1 MSLLKLLAGTI
12 VVGALS
18 SATLAQQ
25 AKSVPGEIVVRF
37 SESMTAAD
45 AAKIVAASGCEVI
58 RPLAYSPGH
67 YLVGVVGRDKSTP
80 STSNLA
86 PDLEIAASLRAGGAL
101 SADLNYLRFAKQTA
115 PAGQKITPNDAQ
127 YGKQWH
133 YDMIRMPETWNIQ
146 SGKRQ
151 IKVGVIDSGVQVD
164 HPDFKMISGL
174 SRVTQQDFHTAEPSN
189 GDTMGHGTHVA
200 GTIAA
205 STNNTEGVAGVAG
218 WERQGLDVRIISGRV
233 FGSSGGTTSAEII
246 TAVRWLITQ
255 NVDVANFSLGGYG
268 TSTTEEAAFR
278 DLYNGNT
285 VVVAAAGN
293 DTTDNDQN
301 PHYPSDYPFVINV
314 TAVGPTRRLTWYSNF
329 AGNPKKIAAPG
340 GALNNNPLEDVLSTV
355 PGSRYEAFAGT
366 SMASPHVAG
375 VAALLIASGCPVAN
389 VYDAM
394 AKTAQPAAD
403 GPDLKKYGPGILDAY
418 SAVLPYADPDPV
430 VELVGG
436 NGVDRGTTY
445 FHQAPLSVTMV
456 GVSKIVGSGA
466 VAPAI
471 NESDVTV
478 EVQTVGRNPSTL
490 KTYVGGRGG
499 AGHFDVPTLG
509 AGDIKGKTFTVQVPR
524 DASESVQL
532 GAGQY
537 RIVVKVAGVE
547 KNVQFITVVDKVLPR
562 GRSMVAVPYKLNT
575 VTSVTPERG
584 LLGLAPSFSMARYNP
599 LRASGEQE
607 YSTYADG
614 IVNVAAVGVNGPFA
628 ARFVTSGSPM
638 TFEQSNPSTSISPI
652 GNGYWLNLDRATVLD
667 TTQLP
672 TPGVSGTT
680 PLALDSV
687 GIRVFAGNGGWNMIG
702 APFLFPVD
710 WNAVSVVADGVAYS
724 LGDAVQMGYI
734 SPVLV
739 SYVNG
744 DYSYSVAPAGR
755 LEPFQGYWI
764 RTYRDVTLVVPPSAS
779 QGSGRSVSG
788 GIQYGLKIGAF
799 VKGDRDA
806 ENVIG
811 VAQDGKSGS
820 DKHDVT
826 KPPTAGGDVYVRI
839 LDEQSG
845 NSRSLAY
852 DVRSADA
859 SRKTWNVAV
868 SALKDN
874 EMVTL
879 SWNKLG
885 SNGRNVRWSVVD
897 MATGQ
902 KISASDKSQIQFM
915 SGAAGST
922 RKFQFVADP
931 TGASGPLAV
940 TGVRTV
946 PSRAAGGVTV
956 RFSTTKDA
964 TTTAVVTTVTGKVVS
979 TALGVTRSTSGG
991 DVSLHWDGKASD
1003 GSSVPAGPYRLEIK
1017 VVGGDNEQ
1025 VVVHRMVQVVR

>member
-45 AAKIVAASGCEVI
+45 AARIVAGSGCEVI
-58 RPLAYSPGH
+58 RPLAYAPGH
-67 YLVGVVGRDKSTP
+67 FLVGVVGRDKSTP

-86 PDLEIAASLRAGGAL
+86 PDLEIAASLRDGGAL
-101 SADLNYLRFAKQTA
+101 SADLNYLRFPKQTA
-115 PAGQKITPNDAQ
+115 PTGQKITPNDAQ

-133 YDMIRMPETWNIQ
+133 YDLIRMPEAWNIQ
-146 SGKRQ
+146 AGKRQ

-164 HPDFKMISGL
+164 HPDFKTVSGL
-174 SRVTQQDFHTAEPSN
+174 SRVVQQDFHTAEPST

-200 GTIAA
+200 GTIGA
-205 STNNTEGVAGVAG
+205 STNNTEGVAGIAG
-218 WERQGLDVRIISGRV
+218 WERQGLDVKIISGRV

-293 DTTDNDQN
+293 DSTDNDVN

-314 TAVGPTRRLTWYSNF
+314 TSVGPNRKLSTFSNF
-329 AGNPKKIAAPG
+329 AGNKKKIAAPG
-340 GALNNNPLEDVLSTV
+340 GALNGNPLDDVLSTI
-355 PGSRYEAFAGT
+355 PGSKYDAFAGT

-375 VAALLIASGCPVAN
+375 VAALLISAGCPIAN
-389 VYDAM
+389 VYDAL
-394 AKTAQPAAD
+394 ASTAQAAAD

-418 SAVLPYADPDPV
+418 SAVLPFADPDPS

-445 FHQAPLSVTMV
+445 FHQAPLSVTMS
-456 GVSKIVGSGA
+456 GVSKIVASGA

-471 NESDVTV
+471 NEGDVTV
-478 EVQTVGRNPSTL
+478 EIQTVGRNPSTL

-499 AGHFDVPTLG
+499 SGHFDVPTLG
-509 AGDIKGKTFTVQVPR
+509 QGDIKGKTFTVQVPR
-524 DASESVQL
+524 DASESVNL

-547 KNVQFITVVDKVLPR
+547 KNIQFITVVDKVLPR
-562 GRSMVAVPYKLNT
+562 GRSMVAVPYKLNGIA
-575 VTSVTPERG
+575 SGTPERA
-584 LLGLAPSFSMARYNP
+584 LLGLAPSFSVARYNP

-614 IVNVAAVGVNGPFA
+614 AINVAMVGVNGPFA
-628 ARFVTSGSPM
+628 ARLVTTGSPI

-652 GNGYWLNLDRATVLD
+652 GNGYWLNIDRPTVLD

-672 TPGVSGTT
+672 TPGVSSSS
-680 PLALDSV
+680 PLAIDSV
-687 GIRVFAGNGGWNMIG
+687 GIKVYAGNGGWNMIG

-710 WNAVSVVADGVAYS
+710 WNAVSVVADGVAHS
-724 LGDAVQMGYI
+724 LGDAVQLGYI

-739 SYVNG
+739 SYISG
-744 DYSYSVAPAGR
+744 DYSYSVAPSGR
-755 LEPFQGYWI
+755 LEPFQGYWV

-779 QGSGRSVSG
+779 QGAGRAAMG
-788 GIQYGLKIGAF
+788 NLQYGLKIGAS
-799 VKGDRDA
+799 VKGDRDG
-806 ENVIG
+806 ENVIA
-811 VAQDGKSGS
+811 VAQSGKAGV
-820 DKHDVT
+820 DKFDVN
-826 KPPTAGGDVYVRI
+826 KPPSAGGDVYVRI
-839 LDEQSG
+839 MDEQNGG
-845 NSRSLAY
+845 NRSLAY
-852 DVRSADA
+852 DVRSADT
-859 SRKTWNVAV
+859 SRKTWSVAV
-868 SALKDN
+868 SAMKDN

-885 SNGRNVRWSVVD
+885 NNGRSVRWTIVD
-897 MATGQ
+897 LSTGQ
-902 KISASDKSQIQFM
+902 RMSAGDKSQLQFV
-915 SGAAGST
+915 SGSAGST
-922 RKFQFVADP
+922 RKFQFIADP

-940 TGVRTV
+940 TGMRTV
-946 PSRAAGGVTV
+946 PSRATGGVTV

-964 TTTAVVTTVTGKVVS
+964 STTAVITTVTGKVIS
-979 TALGVTRSTSGG
+979 TALGVTRAANGG
-991 DVSLHWDGKASD
+991 DVTMHWDGKAAD
-1003 GSSVPAGPYRLEIK
+1003 GSAVPAGPYRLEIK
-1017 VVGGDNEQ
+1017 VVGSDNEQ

>member
-1 MSLLKLLAGTI
+1 MSILKLLAGTI

-45 AAKIVAASGCEVI
+45 AARIVAGSGCEVI

-101 SADLNYLRFAKQTA
+101 SADLNYLRFPKQTA
-115 PAGQKITPNDAQ
+115 PGGQKITPNDAQ

-133 YDMIRMPETWNIQ
+133 YDMIRMPEAWNIQ
-146 SGKRQ
+146 AGKRQ

-164 HPDFKMISGL
+164 HPDFKTVSGL
-174 SRVTQQDFHTAEPSN
+174 SRVVQQDFHTAEPSN

-200 GTIAA
+200 GTIGA
-205 STNNTEGVAGVAG
+205 STNNNVGVAGIAG
-218 WERQGLDVRIISGRV
+218 WERQGLDVKIISGRV

-268 TSTTEEAAFR
+268 SSTTEESAFR

-285 VVVAAAGN
+285 VVIAAAGN
-293 DTTDNDQN
+293 DALDNDVTQ
-301 PHYPSDYPFVINV
+301 HYPSDYPFVINV
-314 TAVGPTRRLTWYSNF
+314 TAVAPNRRLSTYSNF
-329 AGNPKKIAAPG
+329 GGNKKKIAAPG
-340 GALNNNPLEDVLSTV
+340 GALNGNLLDDVLSTV
-355 PGSRYEAFAGT
+355 PGSLYEAYAGT

-389 VYDAM
+389 VYDAL
-394 AKTAQPAAD
+394 ASTAQAAAD

-418 SAVLPYADPDPV
+418 SAVLPFADPDPS

-436 NGVDRGTTY
+436 NGTDRGTTY
-445 FHQAPLSVTMV
+445 FHQAPLSVVMS

-471 NESDVTV
+471 NEGDVTV
-478 EVQTVGRNPSTL
+478 EIQTVGRTPSTL
-490 KTYVGGRGG
+490 KTYVGGRSGS
-499 AGHFDVPTLG
+499 GHFDIPTLG
-509 AGDIKGKTFTVQVPR
+509 LNDIKGKTFTVQVPR
-524 DASESVQL
+524 DPAESVNL

-562 GRSMVAVPYKLNT
+562 GRSMVAVPYKLN
-575 VTSVTPERG
+575 SVASGTPERA
-584 LLGLAPSFSMARYNP
+584 LLGLAPSFSVARYNP

-614 IVNVAAVGVNGPFA
+614 VINVATVGINGPFA
-628 ARFVTSGSPM
+628 ARLVTSGTPI
-638 TFEQSNPSTSISPI
+638 TFEQSNPSASISPI
-652 GNGYWLNLDRATVLD
+652 GNGYWLNIDRPTVLD

-672 TPGVSGTT
+672 TPGVAATS

-687 GIRVFAGNGGWNMIG
+687 GIKVYAGNGGWNMIG
-702 APFLFPVD
+702 APFLYPVD
-710 WNAVSVVADGVAYS
+710 WNAVSVVADGVAHS
-724 LGDAVQMGYI
+724 LGDAVQLGYI

-739 SYVNG
+739 SYING

-755 LEPFQGYWI
+755 LEPFQGYWV

-779 QGSGRSVSG
+779 QGAGRSAMGSL
-788 GIQYGLKIGAF
+788 QYGLKIGAS

-806 ENVIG
+806 ENIIA
-811 VAQDGKSGS
+811 VAQSGKSGA
-820 DKHDVT
+820 DQHDVT
-826 KPPTAGGDVYVRI
+826 KPPSAGGDVYVRI

-845 NSRSLAY
+845 GSRSLAY

-859 SRKTWNVAV
+859 TRKTWNVAV
-868 SALKDN
+868 SAMKDN

-885 SNGRNVRWSVVD
+885 NNGRNVRWTVVD
-897 MATGQ
+897 LATGQ
-902 KISASDKSQIQFM
+902 RVSAGDKSQLQFV

-931 TGASGPLAV
+931 TGSSGPLAV
-940 TGVRTV
+940 TGIRTV
-946 PSRAAGGVTV
+946 PSRATGGVTV

-964 TTTAVVTTVTGKVVS
+964 TATAVVTTVTGKVVS
-979 TALGVTRSTSGG
+979 NALGVTRAASGG
-991 DVSLHWDGKASD
+991 DVTMHWDGKAAD
-1003 GSSVPAGPYRLEIK
+1003 GSAVPAGPYRLEIK

-1025 VVVHRMVQVVR
+1025 VVVQRMVQVVR

>member
-45 AAKIVAASGCEVI
+45 AARIVAGSGCEVI
-58 RPLAYSPGH
+58 RPLAYAPGH

-86 PDLEIAASLRAGGAL
+86 PDLEIAANLRAGGAL
-101 SADLNYLRFAKQTA
+101 SADLNYLRFPKQTA

-133 YDMIRMPETWNIQ
+133 YDLIRMPEAWNIQ
-146 SGKRQ
+146 AGKRQ

-164 HPDFKMISGL
+164 HPDFKTVSGL
-174 SRVTQQDFHTAEPSN
+174 SRVVQQDFHTAEPST

-200 GTIAA
+200 GTIGA
-205 STNNTEGVAGVAG
+205 STNNTEGVAGIAG
-218 WERQGLDVRIISGRV
+218 WERQGLDVKIISGRV

-255 NVDVANFSLGGYG
+255 DVDVANFSLGGYG
-268 TSTTEEAAFR
+268 TSTTEEVAFR

-293 DTTDNDQN
+293 DSTDNDVN

-314 TAVGPTRRLTWYSNF
+314 TSVGPNRKLSTFSNF
-329 AGNPKKIAAPG
+329 AGNKKKIAAPG
-340 GALNNNPLEDVLSTV
+340 GALNGNPLDDVLSTI
-355 PGSRYEAFAGT
+355 PGSKYDAFAGT

-375 VAALLIASGCPVAN
+375 VAALLISAGCPIAN
-389 VYDAM
+389 VYDAL
-394 AKTAQPAAD
+394 ASTAQAAAD
-403 GPDLKKYGPGILDAY
+403 GPDVKKYGPGILDAY
-418 SAVLPYADPDPV
+418 SAVLPFADPDPS

-445 FHQAPLSVTMV
+445 FHQAPLSVTMS
-456 GVSKIVGSGA
+456 GVSKIVASGA

-471 NESDVTV
+471 NEGDVTV
-478 EVQTVGRNPSTL
+478 EIQTVGRNPSTL
-490 KTYVGGRGG
+490 KTYVGGRSGS
-499 AGHFDVPTLG
+499 GHFDIPTLG
-509 AGDIKGKTFTVQVPR
+509 QNDIKGKTFTVQVPR
-524 DASESVQL
+524 DPAESVNL

-547 KNVQFITVVDKVLPR
+547 KNIQFITVVDKVLPR
-562 GRSMVAVPYKLNT
+562 GRSMVAVPYKLNGIA
-575 VTSVTPERG
+575 SGTPERA
-584 LLGLAPSFSMARYNP
+584 LLGLAPSFSVARYNP

-614 IVNVAAVGVNGPFA
+614 VINLAVVGVNGPFA
-628 ARFVTSGSPM
+628 ARLVTTGTPI
-638 TFEQSNPSTSISPI
+638 TFEQSNPSASISPI
-652 GNGYWLNLDRATVLD
+652 GNGYWLNIDRPTVLD

-672 TPGVSGTT
+672 TPGVSASS
-680 PLALDSV
+680 PLAVDSV
-687 GIRVFAGNGGWNMIG
+687 GIKVYAGNGGWNMIG

-724 LGDAVQMGYI
+724 LGDAVQLGYI

-739 SYVNG
+739 SYING
-744 DYSYSVAPAGR
+744 DYSYSVAPSGR
-755 LEPFQGYWI
+755 LEPFQGYWV

-779 QGSGRSVSG
+779 QGAGRAAMG
-788 GIQYGLKIGAF
+788 NLQYGLKIGAS
-799 VKGDRDA
+799 VKGDRDG
-806 ENVIG
+806 ENVIA
-811 VAQDGKSGS
+811 VAQSGKSGV
-820 DKHDVT
+820 DKFDVT
-826 KPPTAGGDVYVRI
+826 KPPSAGGDVYVRI
-839 LDEQSG
+839 MDEQSG
-845 NSRSLAY
+845 GSRSLAY

-859 SRKTWNVAV
+859 TRKTWNVAV
-868 SALKDN
+868 SAMKDN

-885 SNGRNVRWSVVD
+885 NNGRSVRWTIVD
-897 MATGQ
+897 LSTGQ
-902 KISASDKSQIQFM
+902 RMSGGDKSQLQ
-915 SGAAGST
+915 
-922 RKFQFVADP
+922 
-931 TGASGPLAV
+931 LAV
-940 TGVRTV
+940 TGIRTV
-946 PSRAAGGVTV
+946 PSRATGGVTV

-964 TTTAVVTTVTGKVVS
+964 STTAVITTVTGKVIS
-979 TALGVTRSTSGG
+979 TALGVTRAANGG
-991 DVSLHWDGKASD
+991 DVTMHWDGKAAD
-1003 GSSVPAGPYRLEIK
+1003 GSAVPAGPYRLEIK

>member
-1 MSLLKLLAGTI
+1 
-12 VVGALS
+12 
-18 SATLAQQ
+18 
-25 AKSVPGEIVVRF
+25 
-37 SESMTAAD
+37 MTAAD
-45 AAKIVAASGCEVI
+45 AARIVAGSGCEVI
-58 RPLAYSPGH
+58 RPLAYAPGH

-101 SADLNYLRFAKQTA
+101 SADLNYLRFPKQTA

-133 YDMIRMPETWNIQ
+133 YDLIRMPEAWNIQ
-146 SGKRQ
+146 AGKRQ

-164 HPDFKMISGL
+164 HPDFKTVSGL
-174 SRVTQQDFHTAEPSN
+174 SRVVQQDFHTAEPST

-200 GTIAA
+200 GTIGA
-205 STNNTEGVAGVAG
+205 STNNTEGVAGIAG
-218 WERQGLDVRIISGRV
+218 WERQGLDVKIISGRV

-293 DTTDNDQN
+293 DSTDNDVN

-314 TAVGPTRRLTWYSNF
+314 TSVGPNRKLSTFSNF
-329 AGNPKKIAAPG
+329 AGNKKKIAAPG
-340 GALNNNPLEDVLSTV
+340 GALNGNPLDDVLSTI
-355 PGSRYEAFAGT
+355 PGSKYDAFAGT

-375 VAALLIASGCPVAN
+375 VAALLISAGCPIAN
-389 VYDAM
+389 VYDAL
-394 AKTAQPAAD
+394 ASTAQAAAD
-403 GPDLKKYGPGILDAY
+403 GPDVKKYGPGILDAY
-418 SAVLPYADPDPV
+418 SAVLPFADPDPS

-445 FHQAPLSVTMV
+445 FHQAPLSVTMS
-456 GVSKIVGSGA
+456 GVSKIVASGA

-471 NESDVTV
+471 NEGDVTV
-478 EVQTVGRNPSTL
+478 EIQTVGRNPSTL
-490 KTYVGGRGG
+490 KTYVGGRSGS
-499 AGHFDVPTLG
+499 GHFDIPTLG
-509 AGDIKGKTFTVQVPR
+509 QNDIKGKTFTVQVPR
-524 DASESVQL
+524 DPAESVNL

-547 KNVQFITVVDKVLPR
+547 KNIQFITVVDKVLPR
-562 GRSMVAVPYKLNT
+562 GRSMVAVPYKLNGIA
-575 VTSVTPERG
+575 SGTPERA
-584 LLGLAPSFSMARYNP
+584 LLGLAPSFSVARYNP

-614 IVNVAAVGVNGPFA
+614 VINVAMVGVNGPFA
-628 ARFVTSGSPM
+628 ARLVTSGTPI
-638 TFEQSNPSTSISPI
+638 TFEQSNPSASISPI
-652 GNGYWLNLDRATVLD
+652 GNGYWLNIDRPTVLD

-672 TPGVSGTT
+672 TPGVSASS
-680 PLALDSV
+680 PLAVDSV
-687 GIRVFAGNGGWNMIG
+687 GIKVYAGNGGWNMIG

-724 LGDAVQMGYI
+724 LGDAVQLGYI

-739 SYVNG
+739 SYING
-744 DYSYSVAPAGR
+744 DYSYSVAPSGR
-755 LEPFQGYWI
+755 LEPFQGYWV

-779 QGSGRSVSG
+779 QGAGRAAMG
-788 GIQYGLKIGAF
+788 NLQYGLKIGAS
-799 VKGDRDA
+799 VKGDRDG
-806 ENVIG
+806 ENVIA
-811 VAQDGKSGS
+811 VAQSGKSGN
-820 DKHDVT
+820 DKFDVT
-826 KPPTAGGDVYVRI
+826 KPPSAGGDVYVRI
-839 LDEQSG
+839 MDEQSG
-845 NSRSLAY
+845 GNRSLAY
-852 DVRSADA
+852 DVRSADT

-868 SALKDN
+868 SAMKDN

-885 SNGRNVRWSVVD
+885 NNGRSVRWTIVD
-897 MATGQ
+897 LSTGQ
-902 KISASDKSQIQFM
+902 RMSGGDKSQLQFV

-922 RKFQFVADP
+922 RKFQFIADP

-940 TGVRTV
+940 TGIRTV
-946 PSRAAGGVTV
+946 PSRATGGVTV

-964 TTTAVVTTVTGKVVS
+964 STTAVITTVTGKVIS
-979 TALGVTRSTSGG
+979 TALGVTRAANGG
-991 DVSLHWDGKASD
+991 DVTMHWDGKAAD
-1003 GSSVPAGPYRLEIK
+1003 GSAVPAGPYRLEIK

>member
-45 AAKIVAASGCEVI
+45 AARIVAGSGCEVI
-58 RPLAYSPGH
+58 RPLAYAPGH

-101 SADLNYLRFAKQTA
+101 SADLNYLRFPKQTA

-133 YDMIRMPETWNIQ
+133 YDLIRMPEAWNIQ
-146 SGKRQ
+146 AGKRQ

-164 HPDFKMISGL
+164 HPDFKTVSGL
-174 SRVTQQDFHTAEPSN
+174 SRVVQQDFHTAEPST

-200 GTIAA
+200 GTIGA
-205 STNNTEGVAGVAG
+205 STNNTEGVAGIAG
-218 WERQGLDVRIISGRV
+218 WERQGLDVKIISGRV

-293 DTTDNDQN
+293 DSTDNDVN

-314 TAVGPTRRLTWYSNF
+314 TSVGPNRKLSTFSNF
-329 AGNPKKIAAPG
+329 AGNKKKIAAPG
-340 GALNNNPLEDVLSTV
+340 GALNGNPLDDVLSTI
-355 PGSRYEAFAGT
+355 PGSKYDAFAGT

-375 VAALLIASGCPVAN
+375 VAALLISAGCPIAN
-389 VYDAM
+389 VYDAL
-394 AKTAQPAAD
+394 ASTAQAAAD
-403 GPDLKKYGPGILDAY
+403 GPDVKKYGPGILDAY
-418 SAVLPYADPDPV
+418 SAVLPFADPDPS

-445 FHQAPLSVTMV
+445 FHQAPLSVTMS
-456 GVSKIVGSGA
+456 GVSKIVASGA

-471 NESDVTV
+471 NEGDVTV
-478 EVQTVGRNPSTL
+478 EIQTVGRNPSTL
-490 KTYVGGRGG
+490 KTYVGGRSGS
-499 AGHFDVPTLG
+499 GHFDIPTLG
-509 AGDIKGKTFTVQVPR
+509 QNDIKGKTFTVQVPR
-524 DASESVQL
+524 DPAESVNL

-547 KNVQFITVVDKVLPR
+547 KNIQFITVVDKVLPR
-562 GRSMVAVPYKLNT
+562 GRSMVAVPYKLNGIA
-575 VTSVTPERG
+575 SGTPERA
-584 LLGLAPSFSMARYNP
+584 LLGLAPSFSVARYNP

-614 IVNVAAVGVNGPFA
+614 VINVAMVGVNGPFA
-628 ARFVTSGSPM
+628 ARLVTSGTPI
-638 TFEQSNPSTSISPI
+638 TFEQSNPSASISPI
-652 GNGYWLNLDRATVLD
+652 GNGYWLNIDRPTVLD

-672 TPGVSGTT
+672 TPGVSASS
-680 PLALDSV
+680 PLAVDSV
-687 GIRVFAGNGGWNMIG
+687 GIKVYAGNGGWNMIG

-724 LGDAVQMGYI
+724 LGDAVQLGYI

-739 SYVNG
+739 SYING
-744 DYSYSVAPAGR
+744 DYSYSVAPSGR
-755 LEPFQGYWI
+755 LEPFQGYWV

-779 QGSGRSVSG
+779 QGAGRAAMG
-788 GIQYGLKIGAF
+788 NLQYGLKIGAS
-799 VKGDRDA
+799 VKGDRDG
-806 ENVIG
+806 ENVIA
-811 VAQDGKSGS
+811 VAQSGKSGN
-820 DKHDVT
+820 DKFDVT
-826 KPPTAGGDVYVRI
+826 KPPSAGGDVYVRI
-839 LDEQSG
+839 MDEQSG
-845 NSRSLAY
+845 GNRSLAY
-852 DVRSADA
+852 DVRSADT

-868 SALKDN
+868 SAMKDN

-885 SNGRNVRWSVVD
+885 NNGRSVRWTIVD
-897 MATGQ
+897 LSTGQ
-902 KISASDKSQIQFM
+902 RMSGGDKSQLQFV

-922 RKFQFVADP
+922 RKFQFIADP

-940 TGVRTV
+940 TGIRTV
-946 PSRAAGGVTV
+946 PSRATGGVTV

-964 TTTAVVTTVTGKVVS
+964 STTAVITTVTGKVIS
-979 TALGVTRSTSGG
+979 TALGVTRAANGG
-991 DVSLHWDGKASD
+991 DVTMHWDGKAAD
-1003 GSSVPAGPYRLEIK
+1003 GSAVPAGPYRLEIK